1 MSTLPIKRSKALVA
15 LSKEHHFDLL
25 LAWKLRR
32 GIKAGVSAS
41 RMGAYVNYLNEQ
53 LIAPHFRDEEILLY
67 DRLPKNDKMCS
78 RALKDHQRLRELI
91 ALVTKADNQD
101 LNPFTELSDL
111 IEDHVRYE
119 ERELF
124 PYIEQQLPAGDL
136 SEAEKKLDERHKGF
150 REVWED
156 VFWEKTKTN

>member
-1 MSTLPIKRSKALVA
+1 MSTSPIKRNKALVA
-15 LSKEHHFDLL
+15 LSREHHFDLL

-32 GIKAGVSAS
+32 GIKAGVTAS

-53 LIAPHFRDEEILLY
+53 LIAAHFRDEENLLF
-67 DRLPKNDKMCS
+67 DRLPKNDKMCG

-91 ALVTKADNQD
+91 TLVTATGNHD
-101 LNPFTELSDL
+101 LNLFNELSDL

-124 PYIEQQLPAGDL
+124 PYLEQQLPAGDL
-136 SEAEKKLDERHKGF
+136 SEAEKKLDERHQGF
-150 REVWED
+150 RETWED
-156 VFWEKTKTN
+156 AFWEKSKIN